1 MVSMPK
7 RVEIRPFSPADVSA
21 VANLLGQLGYPV
33 ESEALVLERHAALAA
48 DVQQALLVAVCEGQL
63 VGLVQMARVCLLA
76 SEGYVEVHA
85 LVVDEAARG
94 QGVGAALLEAA
105 QAWTTRFGNLR
116 VRLGSGV
123 HREQAHQFYEHLGYT
138 KRAGFTFEKHM
149 TAAVI

>member
-48 DVQQALLVAVCEGQL
+48 DVQQAV
-63 VGLVQMARVCLLA
+63 
-76 SEGYVEVHA
+76 
-85 LVVDEAARG
+85 
-94 QGVGAALLEAA
+94 LEAV

>member
-33 ESEALVLERHAALAA
+33 ESEALVLERHAALAD
-48 DVQQALLVAVCEGQL
+48 DVQQAVLVAVCEGQL

-94 QGVGAALLEAA
+94 QGVALRCWRRYRRGPPVSVICVF
-105 QAWTTRFGNLR
+105 AW
-116 VRLGSGV
+116 VRAYTASKHTSFMNTLGIQSGPASPSRSV
-123 HREQAHQFYEHLGYT
+123 
-138 KRAGFTFEKHM
+138 
-149 TAAVI
+149 